1 MSTEHN
7 KQLYRRLVEEA
18 FNQGNVDAVT
28 ELMAEDFVEHEQM
41 GPDAGSGRE
50 AALGMMTMIRGAF
63 PDLHVSIDSLI
74 AEGDVIAARTT
85 WRGTHQGE
93 FMGVPASGK
102 RVEFEA
108 IDIVRFQDG
117 RAAEHWGQTDA
128 MGLMM
133 QIGAMEPPA

>member
-1 MSTEHN
+1 MSTEAN
-7 KQLYRRLVEEA
+7 KQQYRRLVEEA
-18 FNQGNVDAVT
+18 FNRGNLDAVA
-28 ELMAEDFVEHEQM
+28 ELMTDDFVEHEQM

-50 AALGMMTMIRGAF
+50 AAMGMMTMIRGAF
-63 PDLHVSIDSLI
+63 PDLQVTIDALI

-85 WRGTHQGE
+85 WRGTHEGD

-108 IDIVRFQDG
+108 IDFVRFEDG

-128 MGLMM
+128 MGLMT